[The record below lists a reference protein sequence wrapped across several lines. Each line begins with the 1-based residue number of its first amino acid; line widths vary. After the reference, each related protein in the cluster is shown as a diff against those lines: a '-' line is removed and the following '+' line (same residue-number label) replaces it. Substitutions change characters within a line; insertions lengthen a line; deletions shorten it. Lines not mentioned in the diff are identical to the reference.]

1 MSSEKSPGQTPGARE
16 APSKRQI
23 AVEDI
28 LILLS
33 IGALFVLGVFF
44 RTRMWAKVALGAVLA
59 VMLVLF
65 IVRFRRLYRAFKAQ
79 RDSWL

>member
-1 MSSEKSPGQTPGARE
+1 MSSDRASGPAPGAGDV
-16 APSKRQI
+16 PSKRQV
-23 AVEDI
+23 AVEDM
-28 LILLS
+28 LTLLS

-44 RTRMWAKVALGAVLA
+44 RTRMWATVALGAVLA